1 MTYKKTTF
9 KNGLRIITVPQK
21 NTQAVTVLVLVK
33 TGSKYEK
40 KEINGIS
47 HFLEHMCFKG
57 TKKFPSPVAVAEVM
71 DRVGGI
77 YNAFTD
83 QEYTG
88 YFAKVEASQFG
99 LAFDWVS
106 ELFLNPLLP
115 KEEIEK
121 EKKVIVEEINMIHD
135 NPMSYIGVLWLKL
148 LYGDQP
154 AGWDIAG
161 EKETV
166 MKIDREK
173 LINYRENQYVPLNTL
188 ICIAGNFPQEDAQRL
203 IRKYF
208 SKLKPRPSLKKE
220 KVIEKQEKPA
230 VLLKEKE
237 TDQTHL
243 ILGVRGYNLFHP
255 LRYAKEILSII
266 LGGMMSSRL
275 FVKVRGKLGLA
286 YYINSDV
293 EQNPDTG
300 YLFIRTGVDNNRVEL
315 AISTILKEIKKIR
328 EKRVSISE
336 LKKAKENLKGRLAL
350 LLESSDAQAS
360 FFGLQELLENRI
372 LSLKEIYKEIDKVNQ
387 NAILKVA
394 RDIFKPEK
402 LNLALIGPFK
412 DKNIFERILK
422 L

>member
-1 MTYKKTTF
+1 MFKKTIL
-9 KNGLRIITVPQK
+9 KNGLRVITVPQK

-77 YNAFTD
+77 FNAFTD

-173 LINYRENQYVPLNTL
+173 LIDYRKSQYVSPNTL
-188 ICIAGNFPQEDAQRL
+188 ICVAGNFNQKDAQRL
-203 IRKYF
+203 VRKYF

-220 KVIEKQEKPA
+220 KVIEKQEKPS

-336 LKKAKENLKGRLAL
+336 LKKAKENLKGKLAL
-350 LLESSDAQAS
+350 LLESSEVQAS